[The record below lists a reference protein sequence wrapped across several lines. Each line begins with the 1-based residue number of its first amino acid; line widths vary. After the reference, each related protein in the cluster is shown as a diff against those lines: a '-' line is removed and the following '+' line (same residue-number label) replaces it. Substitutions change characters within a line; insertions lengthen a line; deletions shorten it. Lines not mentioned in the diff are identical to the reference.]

1 MKKLYSPSGL
11 ATALPKMI
19 ILFIFLTS
27 TTFAQNKGRVSGSLL
42 DEKSKPLSFANVLL
56 HKAKDSTLV
65 KAIFS
70 DESGKF
76 SFEQIADNQYF
87 ISVSMVGYKKYYSPK
102 FIISDENSSVEFPG
116 IQLNLASKSLAEV
129 TVSAKK
135 PFIEQKLDK
144 LVVNVE
150 NSIVAT
156 GNTVLEVL
164 QKSPSIT
171 VDNNDNIS
179 IKGKKGVQI
188 YMDGKPT
195 YLNQN
200 DLANLLKNMTS
211 EQIEKIEIITNPS
224 SRYDAAGNSG
234 IINIVTKKDKN
245 LGTNGSVSG
254 GLAASLMPLDFQTGL
269 SKSSNYQEVET
280 METGFIPKLNT
291 NLSLNNRNKKVNVYG
306 NLSFSNRE
314 NFQNNAYFRTID
326 GQVIDQYSLEQN
338 FNRNLGYK
346 AGIDYYISKKT
357 TWGFMANGSMGEYG
371 QREPL
376 INNSY
381 FKDAAENVTLIP
393 RTISNS
399 MISWK
404 SGIFNTNLKHTF
416 DSTGRELNVDVDFSI
431 YNNLTRELGMTT
443 RFFTP
448 EGSEFGNPLYV
459 TSNIPNKYNIAAAK
473 IDYTVPLL
481 KSKSKLELGAKS
493 SFVKSDNDIMFF
505 KNEQVD
511 IGRTNHF
518 IYTENINAIYA
529 NFSKEI
535 NEKFSVQAGL
545 RAEHWK
551 AKGNSLTLNEVRTR
565 EKLQLFPTFFLSQK
579 IDKNNSLNYSYSRR
593 IDRPDYESLNPF
605 IYFLDPYTFQTGNE
619 FLSPQFANTFEL
631 THTFKDAIVTTL
643 GYSYTTDMMLEVIKN
658 AKDDPIFLE
667 RITKYSLEKEVDANK
682 ITFATKENLKRF
694 SNYSLNISFPVPITK
709 SWMMNNNITGFYN
722 IFEGVLFDQ
731 NLKAGAFAYNLFSSQ
746 SITLKKGFTAEIS
759 GWYNSRNVMGQF
771 RGKPQGAVNLGVQK
785 SLFQKRGNLKLSV
798 NDVFL
803 TSYWNGDA
811 DFGGVNIA
819 FRNRWDAR
827 QIRLNFSYKF
837 GNQQVKAARR
847 RSTATESEQSRVK
860 SGGQ

>member
-11 ATALPKMI
+11 ATALPKT
-19 ILFIFLTS
+19 LIFLFFLANVA
-27 TTFAQNKGRVSGSLL
+27 FAQTKGKVSGSLL
-42 DEKSKPLSFANVLL
+42 DEKSKPLPFANVML
-56 HKAKDSTLV
+56 HKAKDSTLA
-65 KAIFS
+65 KAVFS

-87 ISVSMVGYKKYYSPK
+87 ISASMVGYQRYQSPK
-102 FIISDENSSVEFPG
+102 FIISDENPSIELPS
-116 IQLNLASKSLAEV
+116 IQLNLASKALGEV

-164 QKSPSIT
+164 QKSPGIT

-179 IKGKKGVQI
+179 IKGKRGVQI

-234 IINIVTKKDKN
+234 IINIITKKDKN
-245 LGTNGSVSG
+245 LGTNGSISG
-254 GLAASLMPLDFQTGL
+254 GYGASLMPFDYITGL
-269 SKSSNYQEVET
+269 SKSSNYREEET
-280 METGFIPKLNT
+280 AKTGFIPKLNT
-291 NLSLNNRNKKVNVYG
+291 SLSLNNRSKKVNVYG
-306 NLSFSNRE
+306 NLNFSDRDR
-314 NFQNNAYFRTID
+314 FQNNSYFREINGET
-326 GQVIDQYSLEQN
+326 IDQYSLEQTYSKN
-338 FNRNLGYK
+338 FGYK
-346 AGIDYYISKKT
+346 AGLDYYINKKT
-357 TWGFMANGSMGEYG
+357 TWGIMVNGNVGEYG
-371 QREPL
+371 QREPAT
-376 INNSY
+376 NNSY
-381 FKDAAENVTLIP
+381 FKDAKGTVNLIP
-393 RTISNS
+393 RTVSNA
-399 MISWK
+399 INTWK

-416 DSTGRELNVDVDFSI
+416 DSTGRELNVDFDFSV
-431 YNNLTRELGMTT
+431 YNNLNKELGMTT

-448 EGSEFGNPLYV
+448 EGVEFGNPLYV

-473 IDYTVPLL
+473 IDYTIPLL

-505 KNEQVD
+505 KNEKVD
-511 IGRTNHF
+511 IGRTNNF
-518 IYTENINAIYA
+518 IYTENINAVYA

-535 NEKFSVQAGL
+535 NDKWSIQTGL

-579 IDKNNSLNYSYSRR
+579 INKDNSLNYSYSRR

-605 IYFLDPYTFQTGNE
+605 IYFLDPYTFQIGNE
-619 FLSPQFANTFEL
+619 YLRPQFANTFEL
-631 THTFKDAIVTTL
+631 THTFKEAIVTTL
-643 GYSYTTDMMLEVIKN
+643 GYSYTTDMMMEVIKN

-667 RITKYSLEKEVDANK
+667 RITKYSLEAEVDPTK

-694 SNYSLNISFPVPITK
+694 SNYSLNISFPIPVMK
-709 SWMMNNNITGFYN
+709 AWMMQNNITAFYN
-722 IFEGVLFDQ
+722 QYEGILFDQ
-731 NLKAGAFAYNLFSSQ
+731 KLNVGAFAYNVFSSQ
-746 SITLKKGFTAEIS
+746 SITLKQGFTAEIS

-771 RGKPQGAVNLGVQK
+771 NGKPQGAVNFGIQK
-785 SLFQKRGNLKLSV
+785 TMWQKKGTVKLSV

-811 DFGGVNIA
+811 NFGGVNIA
-819 FRNRWDAR
+819 VKNRWDSR

-860 SGGQ
+860 SGN

>member
-11 ATALPKMI
+11 AAALPKLI
-19 ILFIFLTS
+19 ILFLFLAS
-27 TTFAQNKGRVSGSLL
+27 TTFAQTKGKVLGSLL
-42 DEKSKPLSFANVLL
+42 DEKSKPLPFANVLL
-56 HKAKDSTLV
+56 HKAKDSTLAR
-65 KAIFS
+65 AIFS
-70 DESGKF
+70 DELGKF
-76 SFEQIADNQYF
+76 VFEQIADNQYF
-87 ISVSMVGYKKYYSPK
+87 ISASMVGYQRYQSPR
-102 FIISDENSSVEFPG
+102 FIISAENPTVELEK
-116 IQLNLASKSLAEV
+116 IQLNLASKSLGEV

-164 QKSPSIT
+164 QKSPGVT

-254 GLAASLMPLDFQTGL
+254 GMAMSLMPFDFQTGL
-269 SKSSNYQEVET
+269 QKSSNYQEIET
-280 METGFIPKLNT
+280 AETGFIPKLNT
-291 NLSLNNRNKKVNVYG
+291 NLNLNNRNKKVNIYG
-306 NLSFSNRE
+306 NLNFSDRE
-314 NFQNNAYFRTID
+314 SFQNNSYFRTID
-326 GQVIDQYSLEQN
+326 EQTIEQYSLEQTFSKN
-338 FNRNLGYK
+338 FGYK

-357 TWGFMANGSMGEYG
+357 TWGFMVNGNLGEYG
-371 QREPL
+371 QRKPST
-376 INNSY
+376 NNSY
-381 FKDAAENVTLIP
+381 FKDVNGNVNLIP
-393 RTISNS
+393 RTTSNGTN
-399 MISWK
+399 SWK

-416 DSTGRELNVDVDFSI
+416 DSTGRELNIDFDFSV
-431 YNNLTRELGMTT
+431 YNNLNRELGMTT

-448 EGSEFGNPLYV
+448 EGIEFGNPLYV

-473 IDYTVPLL
+473 IDYTIPLI

-505 KNEQVD
+505 KNEKVD

-535 NEKFSVQAGL
+535 NEKFSIQTGL

-579 IDKNNSLNYSYSRR
+579 LNKNNSLNYSYSRR

-605 IYFLDPYTFQTGNE
+605 IYFLDPYTFQIGNE
-619 FLSPQFANTFEL
+619 YLRPQFANTFEL
-631 THTFKDAIVTTL
+631 THTFKDAVVTTL
-643 GYSYTTDMMLEVIKN
+643 GYSFTTDMMLEVIKN

-694 SNYSLNISFPVPITK
+694 SNYSLNISFPVPVTK
-709 SWMMNNNITGFYN
+709 SWMMNNNITTFYN
-722 IFEGVLFDQ
+722 QYEGVLFDQ
-731 NLKAGAFAYNLFSSQ
+731 MLSVGAFAYNLFSSQ
-746 SITLKKGFTAEIS
+746 SITLKKGFTAEVS

-771 RGKPQGAVNLGVQK
+771 MGKPQGAVNLGIQK
-785 SLFQKRGNLKLSV
+785 SMWQKRGILKLSV

-811 DFGGVNIA
+811 NFGGVNISVK
-819 FRNRWDAR
+819 NRWDAR
-827 QIRLNFSYKF
+827 QVRLNFSYKF

-860 SGGQ
+860 SGN